1 MIKHIVLFRLNGF
14 GSSEE
19 KAEKLHELKMKFDG
33 LMGKIPAIR
42 SIHAGINC
50 NPAEQFDLALVVE
63 VNTMED
69 LEAYAKHPEHQEVVK
84 ILAPYKDGRSCVDY
98 VF

>member
-1 MIKHIVLFRLNGF
+1 MIKHIVLFKLKGF
-14 GSSEE
+14 ETAEE
-19 KAEKLHELKMKFDG
+19 KAEKLHELKIAFDE
-33 LMGKIPAIR
+33 LSGKIPVIR
-42 SIHAGINC
+42 SIQAGINC

-69 LEAYAKHPEHQEVVK
+69 LETYAKHPDHQAIVK

-98 VF
+98 IF